1 MGFGNTTD
9 SAFAE
14 ILLHCSHNGTGDSGE
29 IFSSV
34 EGEQFPSTSVFVND
48 YSNGLPAMSTPVRAD
63 GPVPRFASPS
73 KQIGT
78 SSAVFDS
85 FVDITGDPEKSRL
98 EVFAQTN
105 HSLAGNP
112 FSVLCLDQNDSTD
125 SDNASEAA
133 ESVLVIS
140 ALDNHQFPELEQSM
154 SVILEELHESDMS
167 SEEGVEE
174 HSDIG
179 ECNLSENETYETTD
193 GTQHFNEAACSMDI
207 SSEDD
212 ERTLTMIDPLY
223 GSQSNEDECVP
234 GDEAG
239 PQPEEEINFHNYLS
253 CSTRLTFGIKPRN
266 LASVFTKLL
275 ELKDV
280 NH

>member
-1 MGFGNTTD
+1 MPPKKRSRGRPSLPGSAKLIRLRESVYDLWRARKTTMGFGNTTD

-154 SVILEELHESDMS
+154 
-167 SEEGVEE
+167 
-174 HSDIG
+174 
-179 ECNLSENETYETTD
+179 
-193 GTQHFNEAACSMDI
+193 DI